1 MRYSGRIIVFSRC
14 AEGQFLLLHRLLS
27 CGVYQAFSQYYRPVA
42 ADHSPPEVKGS
53 LSLVMIGG
61 VVAAILGP
69 LLTIIARDVPGL
81 PRFAGVYLVVAALG
95 IMSALNLALFFGR
108 SKKYPSVPGTAAPR
122 YGHRPVGS

>member
-1 MRYSGRIIVFSRC
+1 
-14 AEGQFLLLHRLLS
+14 
-27 CGVYQAFSQYYRPVA
+27 
-42 ADHSPPEVKGS
+42 
-53 LSLVMIGG
+53 MIGG

-108 SKKYPSVPGTAAPR
+108 SKNIPLFRAPRLPGTVTDQSGANETSGLSYCLVSPV
-122 YGHRPVGS
+122 VGSLVMLFS